1 MMHGHQRILYAR
13 TAPLLCALC
22 LFVPGLFGIVFTD
35 VGHAPDVWTHVYRIS
50 GIVNGD
56 VVARPVSS
64 TSRYHSIAE
73 ENVGGAVD
81 REIVELSIE
90 HYNDHDPG
98 SVLPE
103 SISGQQGET
112 IDVPYNN
119 TAAYSPLAYLP
130 QLAAFAVGKAMS
142 IGALATYYLA
152 EVTMLVVWTALGTLA
167 LMVLPRFRAPMLA
180 LMLFPAMWLPYSYAI
195 SADSL
200 ALALCVLYA
209 CLVFRGL
216 DQPDAKTF
224 AAIGVVGLLLAV
236 GKFSNAPLFAIALVV
251 PFVGGY
257 TARRGS
263 DQAAAPAKQRGNN
276 PPSHQIHNLRGRGVW
291 IYACFAL
298 AVIVDIAWLK
308 LGTSHFTTSP
318 SMVSQAVAAQ
328 RSAAL
333 LSNPL
338 EPLGHIMY
346 SIMHVEGAYLF
357 GREGVAIFW
366 FGLAAGILLT
376 LVVFMQARSRRALFW
391 LWVCL
396 VVMVAAL
403 IAYLALWLQYT
414 PDGVSGV
421 MGVQYR
427 YFLPYL
433 PFAVLLFADDYQDG
447 HLFASSKQA
456 T

>member
-1 MMHGHQRILYAR
+1 MHGHQRMLYTR

-64 TSRYHSIAE
+64 ISRYHSVAE

-98 SVLPE
+98 SVLPD
-103 SISGQQGET
+103 SISEQQGET

-119 TAAYSPLAYLP
+119 TAAYSPLAYVP

-152 EVTMLVVWTALGTLA
+152 EVTMLVMWTALGTLA

-200 ALALCVLYA
+200 ALILCVLYA

-216 DQPDAKTF
+216 NQPDARTF

-236 GKFSNAPLFAIALVV
+236 GKFSNAPLFAIALAV
-251 PFVGGY
+251 PFVGGC
-257 TARRGS
+257 AVRHDS
-263 DQAAAPAKQRGNN
+263 DQAAAPAVQRGNN
-276 PPSHQIHNLRGRGVW
+276 PPSHQIHNFRRGNAW

-298 AVIVDIAWLK
+298 AVIADIAWLK
-308 LGTSHFTTSP
+308 LGTSHFATSP

-328 RSAAL
+328 RSASL
-333 LSNPL
+333 LGNPL
-338 EPLGHIMY
+338 EPLAHIVY

-357 GREGVAIFW
+357 GQEGVAIFW

-376 LVVFMQARSRRALFW
+376 LVVFLQTRSRRALFW

-396 VVMVAAL
+396 VVMIAAL

-414 PDGVSGV
+414 PDGVPGV

-433 PFAVLLFADDYQDG
+433 PFAVLLFADDCQG
-447 HLFASSKQA
+447 AHLFASSKQA
-456 T
+456 A

>member
-1 MMHGHQRILYAR
+1 MHRHQRMLYTR
-13 TAPLLCALC
+13 LAPILCALC
-22 LFVPGLFGIVFTD
+22 LFVPGLFGIVLTD

-56 VVARPVSS
+56 IVARPVSS
-64 TSRYHSIAE
+64 TSRYHSVAE
-73 ENVGGAVD
+73 ENVGGAVNRD
-81 REIVELSIE
+81 IMELSIE
-90 HYNDHDPG
+90 RYNDHDPG

-119 TAAYSPLAYLP
+119 TAAYSPLAYVP
-130 QLAAFAVGKAMS
+130 QLAAFAAGKAMG

-167 LMVLPRFRAPMLA
+167 LMALPRFRAPMLV

-200 ALALCVLYA
+200 ALILCVLYA
-209 CLVFRGL
+209 CLVFRGI

-224 AAIGVVGLLLAV
+224 AAMGVVGLLLAV
-236 GKFSNAPLFAIALVV
+236 GKFSNAPLFAIALAV
-251 PFVGGY
+251 PLVSGR
-257 TARRGS
+257 TVRRGS
-263 DQAAAPAKQRGNN
+263 DQATGPAEQLGGNPRSQRTH
-276 PPSHQIHNLRGRGVW
+276 SLRGGSAW

-298 AVIVDIAWLK
+298 AVIVDIIWLK

-328 RSAAL
+328 RSASL
-333 LSNPL
+333 LGNPL
-338 EPLGHIMY
+338 EPFAHIVY

-376 LVVFMQARSRRALFW
+376 LVVFLQTRSRRALFW

-414 PDGVSGV
+414 PDGVPGV

-433 PFAVLLFADDYQDG
+433 PFAVLLFADDCQG
-447 HLFASSKQA
+447 THLFASSKQA
-456 T
+456 A

>member
-1 MMHGHQRILYAR
+1 MHGHQRLLYAR
-13 TAPLLCALC
+13 VAPLLCALC
-22 LFVPGLFGIVFTD
+22 LFVPGLFGIVLTD

-64 TSRYHSIAE
+64 TSRYHSVAE

-119 TAAYSPLAYLP
+119 TAAYSPLAYVP
-130 QLAAFAVGKAMS
+130 QLAAFAAGKTLG

-152 EVTMLVVWTALGTLA
+152 EVTMLIVWTALGTLA

-200 ALALCVLYA
+200 ALILCVLHA

-216 DQPDAKTF
+216 DQPDARTF

-236 GKFSNAPLFAIALVV
+236 GKFSNAPLFAIALAV
-251 PFVGGY
+251 PFVSGF
-257 TARRGS
+257 TARWGNDRATS
-263 DQAAAPAKQRGNN
+263 PTSQRANN
-276 PPSHQIHNLRGRGVW
+276 PRSQRIHSLRGGSVW

-298 AVIVDIAWLK
+298 AVIADIIWLK

-328 RSAAL
+328 RSASL
-333 LSNPL
+333 LGNPL
-338 EPLGHIMY
+338 EPLAHIVY

-376 LVVFMQARSRRALFW
+376 LVLFLQTRSRRALFW

-414 PDGVSGV
+414 PDGVPGV

-433 PFAVLLFADDYQDG
+433 PFAVLLFADDCQGD
-447 HLFASSKQA
+447 HLFASNRRQA
-456 T
+456 

>member
-1 MMHGHQRILYAR
+1 MHGHQRILYAR

-22 LFVPGLFGIVFTD
+22 LFVPGLFGIVLTD
-35 VGHAPDVWTHVYRIS
+35 VGHAPDVWTHAYRIS

-64 TSRYHSIAE
+64 TSRYHSVAE

-103 SISGQQGET
+103 SISGQQGKT
-112 IDVPYNN
+112 INVPYNN
-119 TAAYSPLAYLP
+119 TAAYSPLAYVP
-130 QLAAFAVGKAMS
+130 QLAAFAVGKALS

-152 EVTMLVVWTALGTLA
+152 EVIMLVVWTALGTFA
-167 LMVLPRFRAPMLA
+167 LMALPRFRAPMLA

-200 ALALCVLYA
+200 ALILCVLYT
-209 CLVFRGL
+209 CLVFRGI
-216 DQPDAKTF
+216 DQPDARTF

-236 GKFSNAPLFAIALVV
+236 GKFSNAPLFAIALAV
-251 PFVGGY
+251 PLVGGC

-263 DQAAAPAKQRGNN
+263 DQATAPAVQLGGNPRSQR
-276 PPSHQIHNLRGRGVW
+276 IHSLRGGSAW
-291 IYACFAL
+291 LYACFAL
-298 AVIVDIAWLK
+298 AVIVDIIWLR
-308 LGTSHFTTSP
+308 LGTWRLTTSP
-318 SMVSQAVAAQ
+318 SIVSHAVAAQ
-328 RSAAL
+328 PSASL
-333 LSNPL
+333 LGNPL
-338 EPLGHIMY
+338 EPLAHIVY

-366 FGLAAGILLT
+366 FGLAVGILLT
-376 LVVFMQARSRRALFW
+376 LVVFLQTRSRRALFW

-414 PDGVSGV
+414 PDGVPGV

-433 PFAVLLFADDYQDG
+433 PFAVLLFADDCQGG

-456 T
+456 A

>member
-1 MMHGHQRILYAR
+1 MHGHQRILYTR
-13 TAPLLCALC
+13 LAPLLFALC

-56 VVARPVSS
+56 IVARSVSS
-64 TSRYHSIAE
+64 TSRYHSVAE

-81 REIVELSIE
+81 RDIVELSIE
-90 HYNDHDPG
+90 YYNDHDPG

-112 IDVPYNN
+112 VDVPYNN
-119 TAAYSPLAYLP
+119 TAAYSPLAYVP
-130 QLAAFAVGKAMS
+130 QLAAFAASKVMG

-152 EVTMLVVWTALGTLA
+152 EITMLVVWTALGTLA

-200 ALALCVLYA
+200 ALILCVLYA
-209 CLVFRGL
+209 CLVFRGI

-236 GKFSNAPLFAIALVV
+236 GKFSNAPLFAIALAV
-251 PFVGGY
+251 PLVGGC
-257 TARRGS
+257 TVRHGG
-263 DQAAAPAKQRGNN
+263 DQATAPAEQRSNSPHSQRNHGLHG
-276 PPSHQIHNLRGRGVW
+276 SAW

-298 AVIVDIAWLK
+298 AVIVDIIWLK

-328 RSAAL
+328 RSASL
-333 LSNPL
+333 LGNPL
-338 EPLGHIMY
+338 EPLAHIVY
-346 SIMHVEGAYLF
+346 SITHVEGAYLF

-366 FGLAAGILLT
+366 FGLAAGTLLT
-376 LVVFMQARSRRALFW
+376 LVVFLQTRSRRALFW

-414 PDGVSGV
+414 PDGVPGV

-433 PFAVLLFADDYQDG
+433 PFAVLLFADDCQG
-447 HLFASSKQA
+447 THLFASSRRQ